1 MPRPFPKKIS
11 QIKPTLTNLAQTS
24 HYLIEF
30 GGLSGPLRQHL
41 KLRGMDSRFITE
53 TTGLLCN
60 RAVLPGSSFAT
71 ADIVGNYMGVAEKM
85 AHTRTFVQ
93 MDLEFYV
100 DNKYNSLKF
109 LEHWIEFI
117 ASGSSTT
124 YNGDGADPVDKGYYF
139 RMRYPNEYKCDE
151 TRIIKFERDY
161 KRYIEYRFFGLFP
174 ISLNSTTVSYEGS
187 NILRASASF
196 NYDRYIAGKS
206 YSYDIFKGQDNNKN
220 DIPSYSEGVVTNAF
234 DRPLNLSFGEAMNI
248 DIFGGSTS
256 FSQQAL
262 GNYSQFVG
270 SGSNY
275 FGSNASTLSDSQ
287 IRRSFIGER
296 LI

>member
-1 MPRPFPKKIS
+1 VPRPFPKKIS

-30 GGLSGPLRQHL
+30 GGLKSDLRQHL
-41 KLRGMDSRFITE
+41 KIRGMDSRYITE
-53 TTGLLCN
+53 SIGLLCN
-60 RAVLPGSSFAT
+60 RAVLPGSSLAT
-71 ADIVGNYMGVAEKM
+71 ADVVGNYMGVAEKM

-117 ASGSSTT
+117 ASGSTT
-124 YNGDGADPVDKGYYF
+124 TAGGDGADPTDKGYYF
-139 RMRYPNEYKCDE
+139 RMRYPYEYKCDE

-161 KRYIEYRFFGLFP
+161 NRYVEYRFFGLYP

-187 NILRASASF
+187 QILRASASF

-206 YSYDIFKGQDNNKN
+206 YSYDVFKGENNNKDN
-220 DIPSYSEGVVTNAF
+220 PGSNGSGSSINGFGGNI
-234 DRPLNLSFGEAMNI
+234 SFEDAMNI
-248 DIFGGSTS
+248 DIFGGASS
-256 FSQQAL
+256 FSKQAL
-262 GNYSQFVG
+262 GNYSKFVG

-275 FGSNASTLSDSQ
+275 FGSNSSVLSDNQ
-287 IRRSFIGER
+287 IRQAFIGER

>member
-1 MPRPFPKKIS
+1 VPRPFPKKIS

-41 KLRGMDSRFITE
+41 KIRGMDSRFITE

-71 ADIVGNYMGVAEKM
+71 ADVVGNYMGVAEKM

-100 DNKYNSLKF
+100 DTSYNSLKF

-117 ASGSSTT
+117 SSGSTT
-124 YNGDGADPVDKGYYF
+124 TAGGDAVDPRNKGYYF
-139 RMRYPNEYKCDE
+139 RMRYPSEYKCDE

-206 YSYDIFKGQDNNKN
+206 YSYDVFKKQDNNKN
-220 DIPSYSEGVVTNAF
+220 DIPGYSTGVADNPF
-234 DRPLNLSFGEAMNI
+234 NKPFGLSFGEAMNI
-248 DIFGGSTS
+248 DIFGGSKS

-262 GNYSQFVG
+262 GNYSKFVG
-270 SGSNY
+270 NTSNY
-275 FGSNASTLSDSQ
+275 FGSNASILSDNQ
-287 IRRSFIGER
+287 IRQSFIGER